1 MASAPADIRAAL
13 APAGRLR
20 TGMNFSNTI
29 LTQRDRGDGQ
39 PGGVAAELARELGRR
54 LGVEVDFIAYD
65 SPGEVV
71 DALSEGKADICF
83 LAVEPARAER
93 IDFTAPYVLIEST
106 YLVRADSP
114 VHHPG
119 DMDRTGV
126 RIGVM
131 GRAAYDLY
139 LTRTLKSAELVRGT
153 GDYLDAFA
161 AGETDAA
168 AGIRQM
174 LNAYAAAHPGLRV
187 MPEPFAIV
195 SQAMGAP
202 KGNKG
207 GAYLRAYVEE
217 MKASGFVA
225 RALAASGQEATVAP
239 PG

>member
-1 MASAPADIRAAL
+1 
-13 APAGRLR
+13 
-20 TGMNFSNTI
+20 
-29 LTQRDRGDGQ
+29 
-39 PGGVAAELARELGRR
+39 
-54 LGVEVDFIAYD
+54 VDFIAYD

-71 DALSEGKADICF
+71 DAIDAGKADICF
-83 LAVEPARAER
+83 LAIEPARAER

-119 DMDRTGV
+119 DLDRAGV

-139 LTRTLKSAELVRGT
+139 LTRTLKAAELVRGT
-153 GDYLDAFA
+153 GDYLEDFV
-161 AGETDAA
+161 AGKTDAA

-174 LNAYAAAHPGLRV
+174 LNAYAADHAGLRV
-187 MPEPFAIV
+187 MPEAFAIV

-202 KGNKG
+202 KGNAG
-207 GAYLRAYVEE
+207 GAYLHAYVEE

-225 RALAASGQEATVAP
+225 RALAQSGQEATVAP
-239 PG
+239 PA